1 MPDATER
8 SWDLVSELPALLT
21 TTIVWMCRLAALAA
35 AVNALELLAACQALS
50 DRGVWRAP
58 FLSQQWG
65 IWRRLLGPRAFTL
78 VLMAQLALAAILAVA
93 PGTSAGCVAA
103 AALAFTSWLA
113 ALRFRGNVNGG
124 SDAMLFTVLGGLAV
138 AQLSNVA
145 GVVHEG
151 GVLYIAAQ
159 LTLSYVRAGIV
170 KAREPS
176 WWNGQ
181 ALSAFLSLPA
191 YGVPAWVPR
200 RIPND
205 LPALRVASLGVIGFE
220 CLAPLAWFDPIACL
234 AVIAAAFTFHAT
246 TAALFGLNRFL
257 LAWSAALPS
266 LWYAVHRVS

>member
-1 MPDATER
+1 M
-8 SWDLVSELPALLT
+8 SELPALLT
-21 TTIVWMCRLAALAA
+21 TTIAWMCRAAALAA
-35 AVNALELLAACQALS
+35 AVNALELLALHRALS

-58 FLSQQWG
+58 LLSSHWG
-65 IWRRLLGPRAFTL
+65 VWRPLLGARAFTG
-78 VLMAQLALAAILAVA
+78 VLAAQCGLAVAMAVA
-93 PGTSAGCVAA
+93 PGTTLGCLAA
-103 AALAFTSWLA
+103 AALAFISWLS

-138 AQLSNVA
+138 AQLPHVA
-145 GVVHEG
+145 SVVHEG

-170 KAREPS
+170 KAKESS
-176 WWNGQ
+176 WWSGQ
-181 ALSAFLSLPA
+181 ALSAFLALPA

-205 LPALRVASLGVIGFE
+205 LRLLRVASVGVIGFE
-220 CLAPLAWFDPIACL
+220 CLAPLAWLDPMVCL
-234 AVIAAAFTFHAT
+234 ALIAVAFTFHAA

-266 LWYAVHRVS
+266 LWYAVHRVG

>member
-1 MPDATER
+1 M
-8 SWDLVSELPALLT
+8 SELPALLA
-21 TTIVWMCRLAALAA
+21 TTIAWMCRVAALAA
-35 AVNALELLAACQALS
+35 AVNALELLAMRQALS

-58 FLSQQWG
+58 LLSPRWG
-65 IWRRLLGPRAFTL
+65 MWRVLLGTRAFL
-78 VLMAQLALAAILAVA
+78 VVLVAQLALAVTLAVA
-93 PGTSAGCVAA
+93 PGTTSGCLAA

-138 AQLSNVA
+138 AQLPNVA
-145 GVVHEG
+145 SVVHEG

-159 LTLSYVRAGIV
+159 LTLSYVRAGLV
-170 KAREPS
+170 KAKERS
-176 WWNGQ
+176 WWSGH
-181 ALSAFLSLPA
+181 ALAAFLALPA

-205 LPALRVASLGVIGFE
+205 LFALRLASMGVIGFE
-220 CLAPLAWFDPIACL
+220 CIAPLAWFHPIACIAL
-234 AVIAAAFTFHAT
+234 MAVALTFHTA

-266 LWYAVHRVS
+266 LWYAVHRMR